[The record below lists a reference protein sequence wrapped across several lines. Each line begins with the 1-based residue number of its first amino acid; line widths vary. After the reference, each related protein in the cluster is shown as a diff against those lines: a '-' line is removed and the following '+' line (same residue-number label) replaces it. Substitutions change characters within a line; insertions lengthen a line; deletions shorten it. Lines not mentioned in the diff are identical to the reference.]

1 MKAQKYCLWILT
13 ALILNGL
20 SAQAR
25 AIEILQY
32 IQAGNYARIMEDASG
47 IKISDEGVVYVTS
60 EEKGTQFSN
69 LAGQVGKP

>member
-13 ALILNGL
+13 ALIRNGL

-32 IQAGNYARIMEDASG
+32 IEAGNYARIMEDASG
-47 IKISDEGVVYVTS
+47 IKIGDEGVV
-60 EEKGTQFSN
+60 
-69 LAGQVGKP
+69 